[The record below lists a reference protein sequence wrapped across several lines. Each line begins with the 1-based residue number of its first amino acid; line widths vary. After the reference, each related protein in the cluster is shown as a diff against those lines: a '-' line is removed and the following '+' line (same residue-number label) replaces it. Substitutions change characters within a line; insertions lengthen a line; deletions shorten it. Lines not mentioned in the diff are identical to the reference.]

1 MKKKVLKRMFSV
13 LLAGS
18 MMAAVLA
25 GCGGNDGN
33 NTSSEAQQSE
43 QQSSEE
49 SSAEPS
55 DEASEPEGGS
65 EEASGQSDEWIAD
78 REIVLHAYVDD
89 IYNVLPDDQVNNPV
103 FKEIKERTGIQLKV
117 QFTPGDSNR
126 ATLAAQLAAGTI
138 PDAIV
143 CYLDNSARPEFPL
156 LYKAAKDGLFADI
169 SEYIPNSKV
178 YSKYLEEGYLPNDT
192 YKNIVFRE
200 DFDGAVYLLHLGV
213 DEVDRSMEYNPDEAY
228 IGGPFIQKAII
239 DELGIDPTS
248 VRTSED
254 FYNLLVKIKEG
265 GFKDDNGNDV
275 IPLGPKYWGGSVDA
289 MNFDFRG
296 LIWGVSDDYNMDED
310 GEIYHEAETDHV
322 YDLINYV
329 RKLLA
334 EGLMHQEYF
343 TMDETRADELYRSKS
358 CAIIGDV
365 HNYVDLIY
373 ESEDWIPLGP
383 LNDLQGDNKTVTSG
397 KSGRGCLA
405 ISADAENPEEIFRF
419 FDWLSTYEGQLLGQ
433 YGIEGLS
440 YTMEDGMPKLT
451 DEALEKLN
459 AGDEKWMIN
468 NVGAAFGGS
477 GVYLFEF
484 ITTNKNNIDFFGES
498 RPGAA
503 GSTTF
508 RRSVELATQYPREYK
523 LIEGLG
529 ATSYLNTEDME
540 EVKAQ
545 LDLLDY
551 NETLVQAIFAKDD
564 AEVKSIIES
573 FRAQLKSAGVDKFK
587 EKLKEIYAEDP
598 KAINFYR

>member
-13 LLAGS
+13 LLAGT
-18 MMAAVLA
+18 MMATVLT
-25 GCGGNDGN
+25 GCGSDDGN
-33 NTSSEAQQSE
+33 TTSGDAQQSA
-43 QQSSEE
+43 QNE
-49 SSAEPS
+49 SSAQSSS
-55 DEASEPEGGS
+55 DDAAGAGDESQGEA
-65 EEASGQSDEWIAD
+65 GQSDEWIAD

-89 IYNVLPDDQVNNPV
+89 IYNALPDDQVNNPV
-103 FKEIKERTGIQLKV
+103 FKEIKERTGIT
-117 QFTPGDSNR
+117 FTPGESNSK
-126 ATLAAQLAAGTI
+126 TLAAQLAAGTI

-143 CYLDNSARPEFPL
+143 CYLNNSARPEFPL

-178 YSKYLEEGYLPNDT
+178 YSKYMEEGYLPNDT

-200 DFDGAVYLLHLGV
+200 DFGGEVYLLHLGI
-213 DEVDRSMEYNPDEAY
+213 DEVDRSMIYDPTEAY
-228 IGGPFIQKAII
+228 IGGPYIQKSII
-239 DELGIDPTS
+239 DALNIDPTS

-289 MNFDFRG
+289 MSFDFRG
-296 LIWGVSDDYNMDED
+296 LIWGVSDDYNMEED
-310 GEIYHEAETDHV
+310 GEIYHVAETEHV

-329 RKLLA
+329 RKLLN

-343 TMDETRADELYRSKS
+343 TMDETRAEELYRSHS

-365 HNYVDLIY
+365 HNYVDIVY

-419 FDWLSTYEGQLLGQ
+419 FDWLSTYEGQLLTQ

-440 YTMEDGMPKLT
+440 YNMVDGKPVLT
-451 DEALEKLN
+451 DEALEHLN
-459 AGDEKWMIN
+459 ASDEKWMWN
-468 NVGAAFGGS
+468 EVGAAFGGS

-484 ITTNKNNIDFFGES
+484 ITTNKNNIDNFGEA
-498 RPGAA
+498 RPGAT

-508 RRSVELATQYPREYK
+508 QRSVDLATQYPREYK
-523 LIEGLG
+523 LVEGLG
-529 ATSYLNTEDME
+529 ATSYLNTEDMAD
-540 EVKAQ
+540 VKAQ
-545 LDLLDY
+545 LDLLNFDDV
-551 NETLVQAIFAKDD
+551 LVQAIFAKDD
-564 AEVKSIIES
+564 AEVKTIIES

-587 EKLKEIYAEDP
+587 EKLKAIYQEDP
-598 KAINFYR
+598 KAISFYR

>member
-13 LLAGS
+13 LLAGT
-18 MMAAVLA
+18 MMATVLT
-25 GCGGNDGN
+25 GCGSDDGN
-33 NTSSEAQQSE
+33 TTSGDAQQSA
-43 QQSSEE
+43 QNE
-49 SSAEPS
+49 SSAQSSS
-55 DEASEPEGGS
+55 DDAAGAGDESQGEA
-65 EEASGQSDEWIAD
+65 GQSDEWIAD

-89 IYNVLPDDQVNNPV
+89 IYNALPDDQVNNPV
-103 FKEIKERTGIQLKV
+103 FKEIKERTGIQLKIT
-117 QFTPGDSNR
+117 FTPGESNSK
-126 ATLAAQLAAGTI
+126 TLAAQLAAGTI

-143 CYLDNSARPEFPL
+143 CYLNNSARPEFPL

-178 YSKYLEEGYLPNDT
+178 YSKYMEEGYLPNDT

-200 DFDGAVYLLHLGV
+200 DFDGAVYLLHLGI
-213 DEVDRSMEYNPDEAY
+213 DEVDRSLIYDPTEAY
-228 IGGPFIQKAII
+228 IGGPYIQKSII
-239 DELGIDPTS
+239 DALNIDPTS

-289 MNFDFRG
+289 MSFDFRG
-296 LIWGVSDDYNMDED
+296 LIWGVSDDYNMEED
-310 GEIYHEAETDHV
+310 GEIYHVAETEHV

-329 RKLLA
+329 RKLLN

-343 TMDETRADELYRSKS
+343 TMDETRAEELYRSHS

-365 HNYVDLIY
+365 HNYVDIIY

-419 FDWLSTYEGQLLGQ
+419 FDWLSTYEGQLLTQ
-433 YGIEGLS
+433 YGIEGLT
-440 YTMEDGMPKLT
+440 YNMVDGKPVLT
-451 DEALEKLN
+451 DEALEHLN
-459 AGDEKWMIN
+459 ASDEKWMWN
-468 NVGAAFGGS
+468 EVGAAFGGS

-484 ITTNKNNIDFFGES
+484 ITTNKNNIDNFGEA
-498 RPGAA
+498 RPGAT

-508 RRSVELATQYPREYK
+508 QRSVDLATQYPREYK
-523 LIEGLG
+523 LVEGLG
-529 ATSYLNTEDME
+529 ATSYLNTEDMAD
-540 EVKAQ
+540 VKAQ
-545 LDLLDY
+545 LDLLNFDDV
-551 NETLVQAIFAKDD
+551 LVQAIFAKDD
-564 AEVKSIIES
+564 AEVKTIIES

-587 EKLKEIYAEDP
+587 EKLKAIYQEDP
-598 KAINFYR
+598 KAISFYR

>member
-13 LLAGS
+13 LLAGT
-18 MMAAVLA
+18 MMATVLA
-25 GCGGNDGN
+25 GCGNDGG
-33 NTSSEAQQSE
+33 NTGSGDS
-43 QQSSEE
+43 QQSSQNEFSAQPSDDT
-49 SSAEPS
+49 SSAEGES
-55 DEASEPEGGS
+55 QAEGQ
-65 EEASGQSDEWIAD
+65 GQSDEWIAD

-89 IYNVLPDDQVNNPV
+89 IYNALPDDQVNNPV

-117 QFTPGDSNR
+117 TFTPGESNSK
-126 ATLAAQLAAGTI
+126 TLAAQLAAGTI

-143 CYLDNSARPEFPL
+143 CYLNNSARPEFPL
-156 LYKAAKDGLFADI
+156 LHKAAKDGLFADL

-178 YSKYLEEGYLPNDT
+178 YSKYMEEGYLPNDS

-213 DEVDRSMEYNPDEAY
+213 DAVDRSMIYDPQEAY
-228 IGGPFIQKAII
+228 IGGPYIQKSII
-239 DELGIDPTS
+239 DALQIDPTS

-289 MNFDFRG
+289 MDWDFRS
-296 LIWGVSDDYNMDED
+296 LMWGVSDNYNMDAD
-310 GEIYHEAETDHV
+310 GQIYHFAETEYV

-334 EGLMHQEYF
+334 EGLLHQEYF
-343 TMDETRADELYRSKS
+343 TMDETRADELYRNHS
-358 CAIIGDV
+358 CAIMGDV
-365 HNYVDLIY
+365 HNYVDIVY

-383 LNDLQGDNKTVTSG
+383 LNDIQGNNKMVTSG
-397 KSGRGCLA
+397 KGARGCLA
-405 ISADAENPEEIFRF
+405 ISDEAENPEEIFRF

-440 YTMEDGMPKLT
+440 YNMVDGMPQLT
-451 DEALEKLN
+451 EEALDHLN
-459 AGDEKWMIN
+459 KGDEKWMWN
-468 NVGAAFGGS
+468 EVGAAFGGS

-484 ITTNKNNIDFFGES
+484 ITTDKNNIDYFGEA

-503 GSTTF
+503 GGSTF
-508 RRSVELATQYPREYK
+508 QRSVDLATQYPREYK
-523 LIEGLG
+523 LVEGLA
-529 ATSYLNTEDME
+529 ATSYLNSDDMAE
-540 EVKAQ
+540 IKAQ
-545 LDLLDY
+545 LSLLNFDDV
-551 NETLVQAIFAKDD
+551 LVQAIFAKDD

-573 FRAQLKSAGVDKFK
+573 FRAQLKSSGNDQFK
-587 EKLKEIYAEDP
+587 EKLMEIYNEDP

>member
-13 LLAGS
+13 LLAGT
-18 MMAAVLA
+18 MMATVLA
-25 GCGGNDGN
+25 GCGNDGG
-33 NTSSEAQQSE
+33 NTTSGDAQQSTQNESSAQPSSEASG
-43 QQSSEE
+43 STEE
-49 SSAEPS
+49 SQGET
-55 DEASEPEGGS
+55 GK
-65 EEASGQSDEWIAD
+65 SDEWIAD

-89 IYNVLPDDQVNNPV
+89 IYNALPDDQVNNPV

-117 QFTPGDSNR
+117 TFTPGESNSK
-126 ATLAAQLAAGTI
+126 TLAAQLAAGTI

-143 CYLDNSARPEFPL
+143 CYLNNSARPEFPL

-178 YSKYLEEGYLPNDT
+178 YSKYLEEGYLPNDS

-200 DFDGAVYLLHLGV
+200 DFGGAVYLLHLGV

-228 IGGPFIQKAII
+228 IGGPYIQKAII
-239 DELGIDPTS
+239 DELQIDPTS
-248 VRTSED
+248 VRTPDD

-289 MNFDFRG
+289 MNWDFRG
-296 LIWGVSDDYNMDED
+296 LMWGVSDDYNMDAD
-310 GEIYHEAETDHV
+310 GQIYHFAETDYI

-343 TMDETRADELYRSKS
+343 TMDETRADELYRNHS
-358 CAIIGDV
+358 CAIMGDV
-365 HNYVDLIY
+365 HNYVDIVY

-383 LNDLQGDNKTVTSG
+383 LNDIQGNNKMVTSG
-397 KSGRGCLA
+397 KGARGCLA
-405 ISADAENPEEIFRF
+405 ISDEAENPEEIFRF

-440 YTMEDGMPKLT
+440 YNLVDGKPQLT

-468 NVGAAFGGS
+468 DVGAAFGGS
-477 GVYLFEF
+477 GTYLWEF
-484 ITTNKNNIDFFGES
+484 ITTNKNNTDNFGES
-498 RPGAA
+498 RPGAT

-508 RRSVELATQYPREYK
+508 QRSVELATQYPREYK
-523 LIEGLG
+523 KVEGLA
-529 ATSYLNTEDME
+529 ATSYLNSEDMAD
-540 EVKAQ
+540 VKAQ
-545 LDLLDY
+545 LSLLKFDDV
-551 NETLVQAIFAKDD
+551 LVQAIFASSD

-573 FRAQLKSAGVDKFK
+573 FRTQLKSSGVDKFK
-587 EKLKEIYAEDP
+587 EKLMEIYNEDP
-598 KAINFYR
+598 KAIDFYR

>member
-13 LLAGS
+13 LLAGF

-25 GCGGNDGN
+25 GCGGDDVRPQSG
-33 NTSSEAQQSE
+33 EAQQSSKK
-43 QQSSEE
+43 SSAE
-49 SSAEPS
+49 SSAGSSAPEG
-55 DEASEPEGGS
+55 ASED
-65 EEASGQSDEWIAD
+65 ASGQSGEWIAD

-89 IYNVLPDDQVNNPV
+89 IYNALPDDQVNNPV
-103 FKEIKERTGIQLKV
+103 FREIKERTGIQLKV
-117 QFTPGDSNR
+117 QFTPGDSNK

-143 CYLDNSARPEFPL
+143 CYLNNSARPEFPIL
-156 LYKAAKDGLFADI
+156 HKAAKEGLFADI
-169 SEYIPNSKV
+169 SGYLPNSKV
-178 YSKYLEEGYLPNDT
+178 YSKYLEEGYLPNDS

-200 DFDGAVYLLHLGV
+200 DFDGAVYLLHLGI

-228 IGGPFIQKAII
+228 IGGPYIQKSIAEALELDPATIRTA
-239 DELGIDPTS
+239 DE
-248 VRTSED
+248 
-254 FYNLLVKIKEG
+254 FYDLLVKIKEG
-265 GFKDDNGNDV
+265 GFKDDNGNDM

-289 MNFDFRG
+289 MDLDFPG

-329 RKLLA
+329 RRLLA

-343 TMDETRADELYRSKS
+343 TMDENRAKELYASKS

-365 HNYVDLIY
+365 HNYVNMIY
-373 ESEDWIPLGP
+373 ESEDWIPVGP
-383 LNDLQGDNKTVTSG
+383 LDDLQGDNKNVTSG
-397 KSGRGCLA
+397 KTGYGCLA
-405 ISADAENPEEIFRF
+405 ISAEAENPEEIFRF
-419 FDWLSTYEGQLLGQ
+419 FDWLSTYEGQLLGN

-440 YTMEDGMPKLT
+440 YNMVDGKPQLT

-468 NVGAAFGGS
+468 EVGAAFGGS
-477 GVYLFEF
+477 GCYLFDF
-484 ITTNKNNIDFFGES
+484 ATTNKNNVDNFGES

-523 LIEGLG
+523 RVEGLG
-529 ATSYLNTEDME
+529 ATSYLNTEGME
-540 EVKAQ
+540 DVKAQ

-551 NETLVQAIFAKDD
+551 DETLVQAMFAKDD

-573 FRAQLKSAGVDKFK
+573 FRKQLKAAGIDKFK
-587 EKLKEIYAEDP
+587 GKLKEIYAEDP
-598 KAINFYR
+598 KAINFYH

>member
-18 MMAAVLA
+18 MMATVLT
-25 GCGGNDGN
+25 GCGSDDGN
-33 NTSSEAQQSE
+33 TTSGDAQQSA
-43 QQSSEE
+43 QNE
-49 SSAEPS
+49 SSAQPS
-55 DEASEPEGGS
+55 SDDAAGAGDESQG
-65 EEASGQSDEWIAD
+65 EAGQSDEWIAD

-89 IYNVLPDDQVNNPV
+89 IYNALPDDQVNNPV
-103 FKEIKERTGIQLKV
+103 FKEIKERTGIQLKIT
-117 QFTPGDSNR
+117 FTPGESNSK
-126 ATLAAQLAAGTI
+126 TLAAQLAAGTI

-143 CYLDNSARPEFPL
+143 CYLNNSARPEFPL

-178 YSKYLEEGYLPNDT
+178 YSKYMEEGYLPNDT

-200 DFDGAVYLLHLGV
+200 DFGGEVYLLHLGI
-213 DEVDRSMEYNPDEAY
+213 DEVDRSMIYDPTEAY
-228 IGGPFIQKAII
+228 IGGPYIQKSII
-239 DELGIDPTS
+239 DALNIDPTS

-289 MNFDFRG
+289 MDFDFRG
-296 LIWGVSDDYNMDED
+296 LIWGVSDDYNMDEN
-310 GEIYHEAETDHV
+310 GEIYHVAETDHV
-322 YDLINYV
+322 YELINYV
-329 RKLLA
+329 RKLLN

-343 TMDETRADELYRSKS
+343 TMDETRAEELYRSHS

-365 HNYVDLIY
+365 HNYVDIIY

-419 FDWLSTYEGQLLGQ
+419 FDWLSTYEGQLLTQ

-440 YTMEDGMPKLT
+440 YNMVDGKPVLT
-451 DEALEKLN
+451 DEALEHLN
-459 AGDEKWMIN
+459 ASDEKWMWN
-468 NVGAAFGGS
+468 EVGAAFGGS

-484 ITTNKNNIDFFGES
+484 ITTNKNNIDNFGEA
-498 RPGAA
+498 RPGAT

-508 RRSVELATQYPREYK
+508 QRSVDLATQYPREYK
-523 LIEGLG
+523 LVEGLG
-529 ATSYLNTEDME
+529 ATSYLNTEDMAD
-540 EVKAQ
+540 VKAQ
-545 LDLLDY
+545 LDLLNFNDV
-551 NETLVQAIFAKDD
+551 LVQAIFAKDD
-564 AEVKSIIES
+564 AEVKTIIES

-587 EKLKEIYAEDP
+587 EKLKAIYQEDP
-598 KAINFYR
+598 KAISFYR

>member
-1 MKKKVLKRMFSV
+1 MKKKVLKRMFAV
-13 LLAGS
+13 LLAGT
-18 MMAAVLA
+18 MMASVLA
-25 GCGGNDGN
+25 GCGSDDGG
-33 NTSSEAQQSE
+33 TPSGSGSSSGGDSQGSE
-43 QQSSEE
+43 SASGDE
-49 SSAEPS
+49 SQ
-55 DEASEPEGGS
+55 GGS
-65 EEASGQSDEWIAD
+65 EHSDEWIAD

-89 IYNVLPDDQVNNPV
+89 IYNALPDDQVNNPV

-138 PDAIV
+138 PDAII
-143 CYLDNSARPEFPL
+143 CYLNNSARPEFPI
-156 LYKAAKDGLFADI
+156 LYKAAKDGLFADL
-169 SEYIPNSKV
+169 SEYIPDSKV

-200 DFDGAVYLLHLGV
+200 DFNGAVYLLHLGI
-213 DEVDRSMEYNPDEAY
+213 DEVDRSLEYNPEEEYVGGMY
-228 IGGPFIQKAII
+228 IQRVVAE
-239 DELGIDPTS
+239 ELNIDPTQI
-248 VRTSED
+248 RTQED
-254 FYNLLVKIKEG
+254 LYDLLVKIKEH
-265 GFKDDNGNDV
+265 GFKDDNGNDM

-289 MNFDFRG
+289 MSFDFRG
-296 LIWGVSDDYNMDED
+296 LIWGVSDDYNMAED
-310 GEIYHEAETDHV
+310 GQIYHEAETEHV
-322 YDLINYV
+322 YELINYV

-343 TMDETRADELYRSKS
+343 TMDETRADELYRSHS
-358 CAIIGDV
+358 CAIAGDI
-365 HNYVDLIY
+365 HNYIDIVYQTD
-373 ESEDWIPLGP
+373 DWIPLGP

-397 KSGRGCLA
+397 KGGYGCLA
-405 ISADAENPEEIFRF
+405 ISAEAENPEEIFRF

-433 YGIEGLS
+433 YGVEGLS
-440 YTMEDGMPKLT
+440 YNMVDGKPQLT

-477 GVYLFEF
+477 GCYLFDMA
-484 ITTNKNNIDFFGES
+484 TTNKNNIDNFGES
-498 RPGAA
+498 RPGAT

-508 RRSVELATQYPREYK
+508 ARSVELATNYPREKK

-573 FRAQLKSAGVDKFK
+573 FRAQLKAAGVDKFK
-587 EKLKEIYAEDP
+587 EKLMEIYKEDP

>member
-13 LLAGS
+13 LLAGT
-18 MMAAVLA
+18 MMATVLT
-25 GCGGNDGN
+25 GCGNDGG
-33 NTSSEAQQSE
+33 NTTSGDSQQSTP
-43 QQSSEE
+43 QE
-49 SSAEPS
+49 SSAQPS
-55 DEASEPEGGS
+55 GDDAGTESESQGET
-65 EEASGQSDEWIAD
+65 GQSDEWIAD

-89 IYNVLPDDQVNNPV
+89 IYNALPDDQVNSPV

-117 QFTPGDSNR
+117 QFTPGESNK

-143 CYLDNSARPEFPL
+143 CYLNNSARPEFPL

-178 YSKYLEEGYLPNDT
+178 YSKYMEDGYLPNDT

-213 DEVDRSMEYNPDEAY
+213 DEVDRSMIYNPDEEY
-228 IGGPFIQKAII
+228 IGGPYIQKSIVDA
-239 DELGIDPTS
+239 LQIDPTS

-289 MNFDFRG
+289 MGFDFRG
-296 LIWGVSDDYNMDED
+296 LIWGVSDDYNMDEN

-334 EGLMHQEYF
+334 EGLIHQEYF
-343 TMDETRADELYRSKS
+343 TMDETRADELYRSHS

-365 HNYVDLIY
+365 HNYVDIIY

-397 KSGRGCLA
+397 KGGRGCLA

-419 FDWLSTYEGQLLGQ
+419 FDWLSTYEGQLLTQ

-440 YTMEDGMPKLT
+440 YNMVDGMPVLT
-451 DEALEKLN
+451 DEALDHLN
-459 AGDEKWMIN
+459 KGDEKWMWN

-477 GVYLFEF
+477 GVYLWEF
-484 ITTNKNNIDFFGES
+484 ITTNKNNIDNFGES
-498 RPGAA
+498 RPGATG
-503 GSTTF
+503 GSTF
-508 RRSVELATQYPREYK
+508 LRSVELATQYPREYK
-523 LIEGLG
+523 LVEGLG
-529 ATSYLNTEDME
+529 ATSYLNSEDME
-540 EVKAQ
+540 DVKAQ

-573 FRAQLKSAGVDKFK
+573 FRAQLKAAGVDKFK
-587 EKLKEIYAEDP
+587 EKLKEIYNEDP